1 MLLIG
6 LLFALFTVGFVVPCL
21 VDVARTSELAVR
33 SLTKRTWLIVI
44 ILLSVIGC
52 VAWLLAGRPTGRWQ
66 APLTYQPL
74 AGSRGLRQQE
84 AFRRHPAGRDPE
96 LGFDAASG
104 RRAAFPGY
112 LRPIAPDDDP
122 DFLLELAHRIRRER
136 EADNDA

>member
-21 VDVARTSELAVR
+21 VDVARTPDFAVR
-33 SLTKRTWLIVI
+33 GLTKRTWLIVI
-44 ILLSVIGC
+44 ILLSVIGG
-52 VAWLLAGRPTGRWQ
+52 VAWLVAGRPSGRGQ
-66 APLTYQPL
+66 APLMYRPL

-96 LGFDAASG
+96 LGFETAFG
-104 RRAAFPGY
+104 RGAFPECI
-112 LRPIAPDDDP
+112 RPVGPDDDP
-122 DFLLELAHRIRRER
+122 EFLRELARRIRDER